1 MSKRSRPDSYLF
13 FLFFSLRKAGLSFPE
28 VWHRL
33 AEIENE
39 PALITSMVNRLTQR
53 NRYRGSSLS
62 GKLHRWE
69 GLLNMRD
76 GVRSRLVLL
85 ETSIRNRFR
94 IGAANM
100 QMKLIVLTF
109 FLFVVPFS
117 ALVSWSYLLGARTDL
132 LVLFVLMYPP
142 FLSMISEWATK
153 TDEELVC

>member
-1 MSKRSRPDSYLF
+1 
-13 FLFFSLRKAGLSFPE
+13 
-28 VWHRL
+28 
-33 AEIENE
+33 
-39 PALITSMVNRLTQR
+39 
-53 NRYRGSSLS
+53 
-62 GKLHRWE
+62 
-69 GLLNMRD
+69 MRD